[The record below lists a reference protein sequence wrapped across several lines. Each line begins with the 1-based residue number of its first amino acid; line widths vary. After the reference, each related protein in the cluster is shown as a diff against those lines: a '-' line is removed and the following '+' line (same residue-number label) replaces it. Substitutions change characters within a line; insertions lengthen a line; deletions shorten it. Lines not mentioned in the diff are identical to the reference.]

1 MSYVY
6 TDKFAW
12 KIIRGKINKKL
23 KKVFF
28 CCYPAAKATD
38 NYMTANLT
46 NGSAEKKRRTT
57 KKKENKGNIY
67 QYFHASLTIEIIYTV
82 LNAITQQIKNKEKNE
97 IKKESK
103 HILAQIMNSEKVR
116 REVSDVYK

>member
-12 KIIRGKINKKL
+12 KIIRGKINKFF

-38 NYMTANLT
+38 NYMTANLEA
-46 NGSAEKKRRTT
+46 GPGQKKRKSS

-67 QYFHASLTIEIIYTV
+67 
-82 LNAITQQIKNKEKNE
+82 
-97 IKKESK
+97 
-103 HILAQIMNSEKVR
+103 
-116 REVSDVYK
+116 